1 MPYQWAGAHAY
12 RDNASSRV
20 IEPGERLPADVA
32 ERIAE
37 AHPHDVATVDE
48 RDTTESP
55 LDPDEHTVT
64 ELRDVLAGSDYTDEQ
79 LAALKT
85 AEQAGKGRTTAVKA
99 ITAATH
105 E

>member
-12 RDNASSRV
+12 RDHASSRV

-55 LDPDEHTVT
+55 LDPDDHTVT
-64 ELRDVLAGSDYTDEQ
+64 ELQDALATGEYTDEQ

-85 AEQAGKGRTTAVKA
+85 AEQAGKDRTTAIEA
-99 ITAATH
+99 ITAAAH